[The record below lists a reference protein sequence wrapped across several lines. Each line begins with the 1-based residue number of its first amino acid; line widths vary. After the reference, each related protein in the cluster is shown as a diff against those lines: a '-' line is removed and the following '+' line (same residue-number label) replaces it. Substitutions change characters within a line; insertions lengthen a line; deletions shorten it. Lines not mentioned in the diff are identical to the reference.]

1 MKTLLSEIE
10 NRKTVYIDDGDNE
23 KFAIPEF
30 ISQNL
35 KYPLFEW
42 QQSAVQNFLIFERIN
57 KISAFP
63 ELKNQPTHLLFQMAT
78 GAGKTL
84 VMVALMLYY
93 YQKGYRHFLFFV
105 NQNNIVDKT
114 ESNFVDSTHPKY
126 LFQPKIMQGETVIP
140 VKKVER
146 FSQNPQGIEIKFS
159 SIQKLYNDVRIE
171 KENQTTLNDL
181 QKLNIVM
188 LADEAHHLNSQTK
201 KGQQIEINLTA
212 EITGKTKESEIE
224 AKGWEYM
231 VLNQL
236 LHKNGKASQN
246 VLLEFTATIP
256 ETAEV
261 QAKYADKIITQF
273 ELKDFVLKKHT
284 KEINLIS
291 SMLNKKDRIFQAL
304 FFAWYRHQVAL
315 KYGIAN
321 FKPVM
326 LFRSKDIASS
336 WQDYAFF
343 MQLVKD
349 CSAQDFDFL
358 TYYQEQQ
365 NQTNDDIYA
374 QGKRRT
380 EQALRFMQQEN
391 LSYWH
396 IADWIRKNYQDR
408 NVIITN
414 TITNK
419 NKTEKTDAETE
430 RLLNNLESPNN
441 PVRAIFTVERLTEG
455 WDVLNLFDI
464 VRLYEGQNSG
474 GSNKKSGKTPETTIK
489 EKQLIGRGIRY
500 YPFKFADKPIYQRK
514 FDNEENHDLRMLE
527 ELFYY
532 TFDEKSLYI
541 SELKDELRKSGF
553 FTENENKV
561 LASFGLKSA
570 VKNNQILQNWLIWGN
585 RKIANPNAKQH
596 NVESLTVAKEIIVHQ
611 LRSQQIIETHIDWQN
626 EQDQAVA
633 IKEPLA
639 SYGQSLTVANM
650 EKHIFDKA
658 LHIKGKAENSLF
670 HFCHLQQKLGLK
682 RRSQLQQEVLANW
695 QIQWQGNKAPQADD
709 KLQACLKVLARME
722 TLLTQTDQP
731 FIGSAEF
738 YPESLAQTFKQP
750 KQKWIEKGRLNP
762 QLANKYDWYVL
773 DNFAGTSS
781 EQELIELIANNLGN
795 LQANF
800 HLHLLRN
807 EEVYK
812 IYNFDD
818 GQGFQPDF
826 LLLLKSK
833 QKQLINGKEQYLCY
847 QILIEPKGE
856 HIKDNDQWKQ
866 DFLLAITERYGKA
879 KPIRDDFANYRV
891 VGLPFFVEAEQENFY
906 QALNEVI

>member
-1 MKTLLSEIE
+1 MKTLLETIE
-10 NRKTVYIDDGDNE
+10 NSKQALKGFKQNAL
-23 KFAIPEF
+23 FAIPDF
-30 ISQNL
+30 VSQNL

-42 QQSAVQNFLIFERIN
+42 QQSAVENFMVFAN
-57 KISAFP
+57 MDDVPNFP

-84 VMVALMLYY
+84 VMAALILYY

-140 VKKVER
+140 IKKVEA
-146 FSQNPQGIEIKFS
+146 FSPNPQGIEIKFTT
-159 SIQKLYNDVRIE
+159 IQKLYNDVRIE

-181 QKLNIVM
+181 QKLNLVM

-201 KGQQIEINLTA
+201 KGQQVNLT

-231 VLNQL
+231 VINQL
-236 LHKNGKASQN
+236 LHKNGKDNQN
-246 VLLEFTATIP
+246 ILLEFTATIP
-256 ETAEV
+256 ENAEV

-273 ELKDFVLKKHT
+273 DLKAFILKKHT

-291 SMLNKKDRIFQAL
+291 STLNKKERILHAL
-304 FFAWYRHQVAL
+304 LFAWYRHQVAL
-315 KYGIAN
+315 KYDIAN

-358 TYYQEQQ
+358 NHLQGSLTQH
-365 NQTNDDIYA
+365 NDDIYV
-374 QGKRRT
+374 QGKTRT
-380 EQALRFMQQEN
+380 EQALQFMQREN
-391 LSYWH
+391 LSSWH
-396 IADWIRKNYQDR
+396 IAEWVKNNYQDR

-414 TITNK
+414 SKTNTK
-419 NKTEKTDAETE
+419 KSEQTDADTE
-430 RLLNNLESPNN
+430 RLLNNLEAANN
-441 PVRAIFTVERLTEG
+441 PVRAIFTVDRLTEG

-474 GSNKKSGKTPETTIK
+474 GSTKKTPETTIK
-489 EKQLIGRGIRY
+489 EKQLIGRGVRY
-500 YPFKFADKPIYQRK
+500 YPFNYGDKSKHQRK
-514 FDNEENHDLRMLE
+514 FDNELNHELRILE

-532 TFDEKSLYI
+532 TFDEKSRYI
-541 SELKDELRKSGF
+541 SELKAELRKSGF
-553 FTENENKV
+553 LPENENKV
-561 LASFGLKSA
+561 LATFALKSA
-570 VKNNQILQNWLIWGN
+570 VKNSQVLQNWLIWGN
-585 RKIANPNAKQH
+585 RKVANPNAKKH
-596 NVESLTVAKEIIVHQ
+596 NVDSLRQANKIISYQ
-611 LRSQQIIETHIDWQN
+611 IRSQQITETHLDWQT
-626 EQDQAVA
+626 EQDQDLR
-633 IKEPLA
+633 INEQMA
-639 SYGQSLTVANM
+639 SYVPSQLIANM

-658 LHIKGKAENSLF
+658 LHIKGKAANSLF
-670 HFCHLQQKLGLK
+670 HFCHLQQKLGLTN
-682 RRSQLQQEVLANW
+682 RNQLQKDVLANW
-695 QIQWQGNKAPQADD
+695 KILWQGNKAPQADD
-709 KLQACLKVLARME
+709 KLQACLKVLDRME
-722 TLLTQTDQP
+722 TLLAQTDTP
-731 FIGSAEF
+731 FIGSQTF
-738 YPESLAQTFKQP
+738 NPESLGDIFTP
-750 KQKWIEKGRLNP
+750 KQKYVEKNALNP
-762 QLANKYDWYVL
+762 QLAEQYDWFML

-781 EQELIELIANNLGN
+781 EQALIELIEQNMANLTA
-795 LQANF
+795 QF
-800 HLHLLRN
+800 DVHLLRN
-807 EEVYK
+807 EEIYK
-812 IYNFDD
+812 IYDFND

-833 QKQLINGKEQYLCY
+833 QKQPIDGREQYLCY

-866 DFLLAITERYGKA
+866 DFLLAITEKYGKA

-891 VGLPFFVEAEQENFY
+891 IGLPFFVQAEQENFY